1 MSKVIDD
8 KLVIDDKF
16 SVSADKYNWILIE
29 KSKGKKVKPHYFP
42 TIKLLSNFVVEYY
55 LRVFLVKGDVDLL
68 DKSSLTPSYSSVIEE
83 SSLKLEQYIE
93 SIVRDENDKTKT
105 VSTPPVLENT
115 NS

>member
-55 LRVFLVKGDVDLL
+55 LREFLVKGDVDLL

-83 SSLKLEQYIE
+83 SSLKLERYIQ
-93 SIVRDENDKTKT
+93 SLID
-105 VSTPPVLENT
+105 NT
-115 NS
+115 NSELDFISSTDSVEVV